1 MNQRRKFLQSLFF
14 VPAIAKSNIGGSK
27 SQVVAGDSKSSLSH
41 RFKISLNAYS
51 FNAPL
56 TKKEITIEEVIDFCG
71 NLNIDAID
79 ITGYYLQNYP
89 KVPSDEYIYS
99 IKNRVHKAGLSISGT
114 GIRNDFGSPNPVDRQ
129 AEVNFVK
136 SGLK

>member
-1 MNQRRKFLQSLFF
+1 MNQRRNFLQSLFF
-14 VPAIAKSNIGGSK
+14 LPAIANNIGS
-27 SQVVAGDSKSSLSH
+27 DSKKRVENAAVSSSLSH

-51 FNAPL
+51 FNSPL

-71 NLNIDAID
+71 DLNIDAID

-89 KVPSDEYIYS
+89 EVPSDEYINS

-114 GIRNDFGSPNPVDRQ
+114 
-129 AEVNFVK
+129 
-136 SGLK
+136 